1 MRSIFFTGL
10 LSMAF
15 YMVSAQNTSEKPF
28 TVSGSTSKVPE
39 VIQDVILMYAMN
51 GERIMD
57 TAKVKNGLYQFSGK
71 LVEPVIARVRAT
83 YPADASGK
91 KAPLNAKKDMAVV
104 FLQPGKITISHT
116 DSFSN
121 ANIQGSA
128 AHEAYLKLD
137 AQLKGHNAKMQE
149 LSTSYSALYKNKDTA
164 GMKKME
170 PLFDEVQADIKK
182 EYLSY
187 VKANPASPISVYVV
201 SQYAGWDI
209 NPEEV
214 EPVFNTLPDAAKNY
228 PSAKLLQE
236 KIEVAKKT
244 GVGRYAMDFTQ
255 NDTLG
260 KPVSLSSFKGKYVLL
275 DFWASWCG
283 PCRAENP
290 NVVNAFNKYK
300 DKGFHVLGVSL
311 DQPTAKDKWIKAIH
325 DDNLAWTHV
334 SDLQYWKNAVAIQY
348 GIQAIPQNFLL
359 DPEGKIIAKNLRGE
373 ALQAKLDELFN
384 KP

>member
-1 MRSIFFTGL
+1 MKSIFLTAF
-10 LSMAF
+10 LSMVVYGVFAQ
-15 YMVSAQNTSEKPF
+15 SAPEKAF
-28 TVSGSTSKVPE
+28 TVSGNTSKVPE
-39 VIQDVILMYAMN
+39 AIHQVFLMYAMN
-51 GERIMD
+51 GERVLDSAI
-57 TAKVKNGLYQFSGK
+57 VKNGQYQFSGK
-71 LVEPVIARVRAT
+71 LAEPVIARVRAA
-83 YPADASGK
+83 YPADANGK
-91 KAPLNAKKDMAVV
+91 KPPVNSKKDIAVV
-104 FLQPGKITISHT
+104 FLQAGKILVNHA
-116 DSFSN
+116 DSFAN
-121 ANIQGSA
+121 ATITGSA
-128 AHEAYLKLD
+128 SHDAYMKLD
-137 AQLKGHNAKMQE
+137 SQLKSHNAKMQE
-149 LSTSYSALYKNKDTA
+149 LSNSYSALYKIKDTA

-170 PLFDEVQADIKK
+170 PRFDEVQAEIKK

-187 VKANPASPISVYVV
+187 IKANPTSPIAVYVV

-214 EPVFNTLPDAAKNY
+214 EPVFNSLPATSRNF

-236 KIEVAKKT
+236 KIELAKKT
-244 GVGRYAMDFTQ
+244 GVGRYAMEFTQ

-260 KPVSLSSFKGKYVLL
+260 KPVSLSSFKGKYVLI

-300 DKGFHVLGVSL
+300 DKGFHVLGISL
-311 DQPTAKDKWIKAIH
+311 DQPNAKDKWIKAIH
-325 DDNLAWTHV
+325 DDNLTWTHV
-334 SDLQYWKNAVAIQY
+334 SDLLFWKNAVAVQY

-373 ALQAKLDELFN
+373 ALQEKLDTLFN

>member
-1 MRSIFFTGL
+1 
-10 LSMAF
+10 
-15 YMVSAQNTSEKPF
+15 
-28 TVSGSTSKVPE
+28 
-39 VIQDVILMYAMN
+39 MYAMN
-51 GERIMD
+51 GERVLD
-57 TAKVKNGLYQFSGK
+57 STTVKNGQYQFSGK
-71 LVEPVIARVRAT
+71 LAEPVIARLRAS
-83 YPADASGK
+83 YPADANGK
-91 KAPLNAKKDMAVV
+91 KAPVNAKKDIVVV
-104 FLQPGKITISHT
+104 FLQPGKISINHT
-116 DSFSN
+116 DSFTN
-121 ANIQGSA
+121 ATINGSA
-128 AHEAYLKLD
+128 AHDAYLLLEN
-137 AQLKGHNAKMQE
+137 QLKTHNAKMQE
-149 LSTSYSALYKNKDTA
+149 LSSSYSALYKSKDTA

-182 EYLSY
+182 ENLAYIKS
-187 VKANPASPISVYVV
+187 NPSSPIGVYVV

-214 EPVFNTLPDAAKNY
+214 EPVFNSLPAAAKNY

-244 GVGRYAMDFTQ
+244 GVGRYAMEFTQ
-255 NDTLG
+255 NDTVG
-260 KPVSLSSFKGKYVLL
+260 KPVSLSSFKGKYVLI

-300 DKGFHVLGVSL
+300 DKGFQVLGISL
-311 DQPTAKDKWIKAIH
+311 DQPNAKDKWIKAIH
-325 DDNLAWTHV
+325 DDNLTWTHV
-334 SDLQYWKNAVAIQY
+334 SDLQYWKNAVALQY

-373 ALQAKLDELFN
+373 ALQEKLEALFN

>member
-1 MRSIFFTGL
+1 MKPIFLAGV

-15 YMVSAQNTSEKPF
+15 YVASAQVAPEKAF
-28 TVSGSTSKVPE
+28 TVAGNTTNVPDA
-39 VIQDVILMYAMN
+39 IQQVYLMYAMN
-51 GERIMD
+51 GERVLD
-57 TAKVKNGLYQFSGK
+57 STTVKNGQYTFSGK
-71 LVEPVIARVRAT
+71 LAEPVLARVRAA
-83 YPADASGK
+83 YPADANGK
-91 KAPLNAKKDMAVV
+91 KAPVNAKKDMAVV
-104 FLQPGKITISHT
+104 FLQPGKITINHS
-116 DSFSN
+116 DSFAN
-121 ANIQGSA
+121 AAIKGSA
-128 AHEAYLKLD
+128 AHDAYLTLEN
-137 AQLKGHNAKMQE
+137 QLKKHNAKMQE
-149 LSTSYSALYKNKDTA
+149 LSNSYSAMYKIKDTA

-182 EYLSY
+182 EYLAY
-187 VKANPASPISVYVV
+187 TKANPSSPIAVYVV

-214 EPVFNTLPDAAKNY
+214 EPVFNSLSATSKNY
-228 PSAKLLQE
+228 PTAKLLQE

-260 KPVSLSSFKGKYVLL
+260 KPVSLSSFKGKYVLI

-290 NVVNAFNKYK
+290 NVVKAFNKYK

-311 DQPTAKDKWIKAIH
+311 DQPNAKDKWIKAIH
-325 DDNLAWTHV
+325 DDDLTWTHV
-334 SDLQYWKNAVAIQY
+334 SDLQFWKNAVAVQY

-359 DPEGKIIAKNLRGE
+359 DPEGKIIGKNLRAE
-373 ALQAKLDELFN
+373 ALQEKLDALFN